1 MARRARRRKACQLRG
16 STVDCYTLGKQ
27 VNQAYQNMLNAYD
40 RPNLTNSE
48 MKALYEKHEARYK
61 RLEAKAKAAGC

>member
-1 MARRARRRKACQLRG
+1 MARRKRKTCQLRG
-16 STVDCYTLGKQ
+16 AVDYYTLGKQ

>member
-1 MARRARRRKACQLRG
+1 MPRRKRKTCQLHG
-16 STVDCYTLGKQ
+16 AVDCYTLGKQ

-48 MKALYEKHEARYK
+48 MKALYAKHEARYK